1 MIAVDLVT
9 PLRVNL
15 RARSQRDGESN
26 GKKVKKVVVQETSD
40 SEEEVDVEE
49 GSSQKVTKRKGKST
63 DATEVPVVAKVPEI
77 QSKPKS
83 LRKIDTV
90 HV

>member
-1 MIAVDLVT
+1 MERVTARKSKRLLSKKLVIVKRRWTWKKAV
-9 PLRVNL
+9 LRKL
-15 RARSQRDGESN
+15 PK
-26 GKKVKKVVVQETSD
+26 GK
-40 SEEEVDVEE
+40 
-49 GSSQKVTKRKGKST
+49 KST